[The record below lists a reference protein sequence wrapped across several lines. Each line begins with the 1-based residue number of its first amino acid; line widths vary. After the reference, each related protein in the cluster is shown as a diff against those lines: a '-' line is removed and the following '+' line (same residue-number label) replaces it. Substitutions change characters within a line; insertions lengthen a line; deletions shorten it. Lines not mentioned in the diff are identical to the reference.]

1 MKWIKGRSR
10 KENPGLRAN
19 KIFTFNV
26 YDDTL
31 IQHTVV
37 FIELTFEVLVKFLCT
52 HALK

>member
-1 MKWIKGRSR
+1 MKWMKGRSR

-31 IQHTVV
+31 IQQQVWY
-37 FIELTFEVLVKFLCT
+37 LLS
-52 HALK
+52 